1 MAHAPLDY
9 PCTHTHIHTHACMH
23 IHIALTVNGLI
34 PYTQPIVSDRIR

>member
-1 MAHAPLDY
+1 MWHTHHLIIHAN
-9 PCTHTHIHTHACMH
+9 THIHTHAYMH